1 MFVSPLGLIHNILII
16 IIKKILYSLI
26 LIIDQLLNKG
36 GYQTL
41 AGVLSLKGRIRYRS
55 FAARLLMILVF
66 VTSLLSSV
74 YAYPSGTISIVSY
87 PYFVPMSLSG
97 FNIKTHARW
106 VGLMSGQEIFV
117 GFVTDEPSYV
127 YMGGG
132 VPIGNQVWFSTAC
145 VSGCKANATS
155 GEIDTIFYAAPQV
168 AWPNSSSPYYLY
180 PKEVSAYARLNACYG
195 NVCTT
200 LQATVPV
207 SISVCKQGGMQCFG
221 PA

>member
-1 MFVSPLGLIHNILII
+1 MISILFSLSPLELIHT
-16 IIKKILYSLI
+16 I
-26 LIIDQLLNKG
+26 LIIDQSLNKR
-36 GYQTL
+36 GYRTL
-41 AGVLSLKGRIRYRS
+41 GGVLSLKGRIRYRS
-55 FAARLLMILVF
+55 FAALLLVMLVF
-66 VTSLLSSV
+66 VTTLLSSV
-74 YAYPSGTISIVSY
+74 YAYPTGTISIVSY

-106 VGLMSGQEIFV
+106 AGLMSGQEISV
-117 GFVTDEPSYV
+117 GFATDEPSYV
-127 YMGGG
+127 YVGGG
-132 VPIGNQVWFSTAC
+132 VPIGNQVWFSAAC
-145 VSGCKANATS
+145 VSGCKANASS

-195 NVCTT
+195 SVCTT

-207 SISVCKQGGMQCFG
+207 SISVCKQGGKQCFG